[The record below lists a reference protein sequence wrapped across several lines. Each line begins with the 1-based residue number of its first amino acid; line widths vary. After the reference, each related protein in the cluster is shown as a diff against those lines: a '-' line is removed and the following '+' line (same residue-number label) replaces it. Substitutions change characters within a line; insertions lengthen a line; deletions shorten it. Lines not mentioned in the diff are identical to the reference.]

1 LSYNLGLLLQSAGQN
16 QAAAEC
22 YQSAA
27 DHKPNFS
34 EALVNL
40 GHTLHAAGKED
51 DAKRAWSKAVTA
63 DPELA
68 GKYFR

>member
-16 QAAAEC
+16 QAASEC

-27 DHKPNFS
+27 DLKPNFS
-34 EALVNL
+34 EALLNL
-40 GHTLHAAGKED
+40 GHTLHETGRED
-51 DAKRAWSKAVTA
+51 DAKQAWSKAVTA
-63 DPELA
+63 DPALA